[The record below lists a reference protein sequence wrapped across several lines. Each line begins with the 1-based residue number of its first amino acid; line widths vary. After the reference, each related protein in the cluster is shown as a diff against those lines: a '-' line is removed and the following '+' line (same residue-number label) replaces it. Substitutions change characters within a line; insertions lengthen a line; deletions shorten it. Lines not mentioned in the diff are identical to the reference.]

1 MVVADVEEDAVMRME
16 GGQRTVGFIDFDDDV
31 VWLVIREEVAREA
44 GAFRVERIA
53 AVDHDYFFAQRL
65 QCGGDPACDGRFAAG
80 ARDGDLRDADAVQRL
95 REGGGAMDDGAVW
108 QGYQIH
114 VVVFDGGGDDE
125 RVWLL
130 GLRAGAVLRI
140 EADALRT
147 EAVVEMLFAVVVEAA
162 VASGDGIALMDKQLR
177 KAGDAD
183 AADADA
189 EDFGWRER

>member
-1 MVVADVEEDAVMRME
+1 MRLPNAFNAAAIQPVTDVLPQEPATAICGTPMR
-16 GGQRTVGFIDFDDDV
+16 
-31 VWLVIREEVAREA
+31 
-44 GAFRVERIA
+44 
-53 AVDHDYFFAQRL
+53 
-65 QCGGDPACDGRFAAG
+65 G

-114 VVVFDGGGDDE
+114 VVVFDGCGDDE
-125 RVWLL
+125 RVRLL

-162 VASGDGIALMDKQLR
+162 VATRDGIALMDKQLR
-177 KAGDAD
+177 KAGDTD